1 MCPGPQ
7 TRCCPQPC
15 SPSGRAVGQWLVDE
29 VREEFSLQRIKPCSD
44 LLRLC
49 QAQEQQ
55 HLPLLSGEGEKV
67 LWRSQSAEHSLVLP
81 EVSLCQLCQPGP
93 WRALPGAGGASTSQP
108 ARGCSSSNPLVP

>member
-29 VREEFSLQRIKPCSD
+29 VREEFSPQRIKPCSD

-81 EVSLCQLCQPGP
+81 EVFLCQLCQPGP
-93 WRALPGAGGASTSQP
+93 WRALPGAGGASTSQQ
-108 ARGCSSSNPLVP
+108 ARGCSSSNPPVP